1 RSIRRTRNS
10 GGILPLV
17 YPAGSV
23 SEPKPLGH
31 QCERPPG
38 VFAGA
43 PLRLPNRNTP
53 TSALDN
59 GAIDCSS
66 RNQLHSVSHKTIRG
80 IEVGNFENFGFQCAD
95 AHAPKPQEAFLV
107 QQTRPLLG
115 TFAQIHRRDIPF
127 GERPGIAEAIP
138 LMARS
143 SSMGASRIPR
153 RSLYLA
159 ISSLAG

>member
-1 RSIRRTRNS
+1 SRIALAIFVFQAARDSHASRVAYRKNCKRSIRRTRNS

-80 IEVGNFENFGFQCAD
+80 I
-95 AHAPKPQEAFLV
+95 
-107 QQTRPLLG
+107 
-115 TFAQIHRRDIPF
+115 
-127 GERPGIAEAIP
+127 
-138 LMARS
+138 
-143 SSMGASRIPR
+143 
-153 RSLYLA
+153 
-159 ISSLAG
+159 